1 MRFAFADDWG
11 ENEARCAREAGVS
24 LKVLHGTSGGAM
36 IFSRQG
42 DEIFLPEIS
51 IGVGSVRRVSPERAW
66 RSEEV
71 S

>member
-1 MRFAFADDWG
+1 
-11 ENEARCAREAGVS
+11 
-24 LKVLHGTSGGAM
+24 M